1 MPKTYSMAAK
11 QRSKIRAEKD
21 GKFLNFSEATWNAMP
36 EGKYGW
42 TMVKAELPKAVK
54 ENMAK
59 A

>member
-1 MPKTYSMAAK
+1 MAVK
-11 QRSKIRAEKD
+11 RSAKIRAERD

-42 TMVKAELPKAVK
+42 TMVKAEVPATVK

-59 A
+59 AKKADA